1 MRRFQQLAGVIGAVA
16 VGAILLAAQQPP
28 APAAPAAPVQPT
40 ITLAPGLRPV
50 PDYTKANIVPEAPAV
65 PEGFTSLF
73 NGRDLTGWHVSKVA
87 RHGLNPDFH
96 VAHGVI
102 LGTQRPYGSGG
113 ILLTDRKFRDFE
125 FYMEAKPDFGND
137 SGIFFRTTEQGA
149 GYQITMDYLLGGSMG
164 RFIAEG
170 GIQFGPTPPAAAAGG
185 TAGRVGQP
193 AAPVAAGGARQGA
206 TPAARGNQTPDA
218 GMALWKRDDWNTVR
232 VRVVGDV
239 PHATVWINGQQVSDA
254 TDTENHAVGGMVEGP
269 IAIQVHGGAARWQ
282 PGGFWRWRNLA
293 VKEVTQ

>member
-1 MRRFQQLAGVIGAVA
+1 M
-16 VGAILLAAQQPP
+16 
-28 APAAPAAPVQPT
+28 
-40 ITLAPGLRPV
+40 
-50 PDYTKANIVPEAPAV
+50 
-65 PEGFTSLF
+65 GFTSIF
-73 NGRDLTGWHVSKVA
+73 NGRDLSGWHISSTA
-87 RHGLNPDFH
+87 RHGLTPDFR

-137 SGIFFRTTEQGA
+137 SGIFFRTTESGA
-149 GYQITMDYLLGGSMG
+149 GYQITMDYLPGGSMG

-170 GIQFGPTPPAAAAGG
+170 GISFGPTAPTGPVGPTG
-185 TAGRVGQP
+185 PTAPGPTGPIGPSAPTGPGPTGPIGPTGPTGPISAVGPSAPRV
-193 AAPVAAGGARQGA
+193 
-206 TPAARGNQTPDA
+206 DA

-239 PHATVWINGQQVSDA
+239 PRATVWINGQQVSEAADVL
-254 TDTENHAVGGMVEGP
+254 NHAVGGMVEGP
-269 IAIQVHGGAARWQ
+269 IAIQVHGGSARWQ

-293 VKEVTQ
+293 VKDLPR